1 MSGKVS
7 RARLLQ
13 IAARLRAGES
23 LTEKEREI
31 VVRELERSAA
41 DGEPGKR
48 GRPKDTPFERFTRK
62 AKSYFVSEQ
71 IYMGTFPKDLC
82 PEELREVV
90 LRAKGSRTRSD
101 AGAAQI
107 LHTSPSTVEKNRL
120 SYPNPIQPTDRDRM
134 EELKAFLIF
143 TAETIRN

>member
-23 LTEKEREI
+23 LTENEREI

-48 GRPKDTPFERFTRK
+48 GRPKDTPFERFMRK
-62 AKSYFVSEQ
+62 ARCCYVSEN
-71 IYMGTFPKDLC
+71 IYEGTFPKSLC

-101 AGAAQI
+101 AAAAQI
-107 LHTSPSTVEKNRL
+107 LHTSPSTVEKTGSAILIPSNRQTGTEWR
-120 SYPNPIQPTDRDRM
+120 N
-134 EELKAFLIF
+134 LKPF
-143 TAETIRN
+143 